1 MKSGCIRR
9 LTQMIK
15 TDNFKEVFFSRD
27 RSVSDKFFS
36 LMRTANALQSKLA
49 DSNKKNPISGEDDM
63 GSNMF

>member
-1 MKSGCIRR
+1 
-9 LTQMIK
+9 MIK
-15 TDNFKEVFFSRD
+15 KDNFKEVFFSRD

>member
-1 MKSGCIRR
+1 
-9 LTQMIK
+9 MIK

-49 DSNKKNPISGEDDM
+49 DSNKKIRFQVRMTWDQTCSEHRKLSLKGNC
-63 GSNMF
+63 